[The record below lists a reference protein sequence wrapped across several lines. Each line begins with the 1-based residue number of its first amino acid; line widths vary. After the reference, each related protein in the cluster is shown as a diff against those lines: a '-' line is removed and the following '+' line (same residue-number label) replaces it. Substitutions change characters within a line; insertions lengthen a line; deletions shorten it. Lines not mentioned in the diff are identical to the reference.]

1 MRFNPA
7 ARWLLFALL
16 LTITGKVSAQ
26 VKPYAG
32 FTNNIGISQN
42 TLIDGAGTET
52 KPATYYNAF
61 KAGVHLSKNLA
72 IGVEYASFIYRWTNR
87 KLFYNFDEEDWQF
100 ASPTKGRKVNCYK
113 IGLEYNPD
121 GEDKIIL
128 IGGIGYADYRHFDI
142 SYEDHGLV
150 LSGGMNYMFSR
161 FVGFSASVYSINYV
175 RRENSGNFFAV
186 NAGLIVRTTRQR
198 KQSEE

>member
-1 MRFNPA
+1 MRLKQIA
-7 ARWLLFALL
+7 QGLLCALL
-16 LTITGKVSAQ
+16 LTVGGEVTAQ
-26 VKPYAG
+26 IQPYAG
-32 FTNNIGISQN
+32 FTNNIGISRN

-61 KAGVHLSKNLA
+61 KAGVHLSKNFAVGL
-72 IGVEYASFIYRWTNR
+72 EYSSFIYRWTNR

-100 ASPTKGRKVNCYK
+100 ASPTKGRKVNSYK
-113 IGLEYNPD
+113 VSVEYNPD
-121 GEDKIIL
+121 GEDKFIL

-161 FVGFSASVYSINYV
+161 FVGFSASVYSVNYA
-175 RRENSGNFFAV
+175 RREDSGNLFAI
-186 NAGLIVRTTRQR
+186 NAGLIVRTTRQ
-198 KQSEE
+198 KNHSEE